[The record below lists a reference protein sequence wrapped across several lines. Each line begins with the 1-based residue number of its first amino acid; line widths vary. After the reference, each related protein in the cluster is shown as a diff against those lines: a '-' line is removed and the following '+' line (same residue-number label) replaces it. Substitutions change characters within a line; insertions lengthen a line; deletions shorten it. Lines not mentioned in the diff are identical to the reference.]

1 MSLLKMDYIPEEN
14 PLVRPLTTTAMEPL
28 VWPNG
33 GVQYPRLVRIRTLPS
48 PGSLLHAVLNAF
60 FVPYRSNQFN
70 HTSEPVGRKEMVD
83 YYRTVLADRLDAPI
97 DPSNPFSPCV
107 HDCLG
112 RGKMKEYAEIIKEYH
127 IEVMR
132 SELRDPDFF
141 LDDKYLELISNEL
154 SKDIYVLNALTQ
166 DIHVFDH
173 SDVEMYYKGRPTVV
187 VLFLP
192 GHFELVG
199 VQKDTGDVATLF
211 GPNSP
216 FVQALQERYLS
227 AAS

>member
-1 MSLLKMDYIPEEN
+1 MDYTPEEH
-14 PLVRPLTTTAMEPL
+14 PLVRPLTSTALEPI
-28 VWPNG
+28 VWPHG
-33 GVQYPRLVRIRTLPS
+33 GFHYPGLVRIRTLPS

-83 YYRTVLADRLDAPI
+83 ALRVHLADRLDAPI
-97 DPSNPFSPCV
+97 DPSNVLSPCV
-107 HDCLG
+107 YDCLA

-127 IEVMR
+127 IEVVR

-141 LDDKYLELISNEL
+141 MDDKYLELISNEL

-166 DIHVFDH
+166 DVHVFDH
-173 SDVEMYYKGRPTVV
+173 ADVDMYYKGRPTIV

-192 GHFELVG
+192 GHFEVVG
-199 VQKDTGDVATLF
+199 VQKETGDIATLF
-211 GPNSP
+211 STNSP
-216 FVQALQERYLS
+216 FVQALQARYMEQV
-227 AAS
+227 

>member
-1 MSLLKMDYIPEEN
+1 MTDYTPEEN
-14 PLVRPLTTTAMEPL
+14 PLVRPLTSTAMEPL
-28 VWPNG
+28 VWSG
-33 GVQYPRLVRIRTLPS
+33 GFHYPGLVRIRTLPDA
-48 PGSLLHAVLNAF
+48 GSLLHAVFNAF

-70 HTSEPVGRKEMVD
+70 HNAEPIGRKEMVNA
-83 YYRTVLADRLDAPI
+83 YRNLLADRLSEPI
-97 DPSNPFSPCV
+97 DPSNILSPGV
-107 HDCLG
+107 YDCLA

-166 DIHVFDH
+166 DVHVFDH
-173 SDVEMYYKGRPTVV
+173 SDVDMYYKGRPVVV

-199 VQKDTGDVATLF
+199 VQKETGDIVTHFAPT
-211 GPNSP
+211 SP
-216 FVQALQERYLS
+216 FVRALEERYLELKQ
-227 AAS
+227 A